1 MTRSRLSLCLLT
13 LTSAGS
19 LALSGA
25 WAADKAED
33 LTKKKIEFAPRAA
46 IAAAAPVAPAPVAP
60 APAAD
65 DNPRVAP
72 GKVNWH
78 ASFEAACEASKKSG
92 KPVLLFQLLGQLDK
106 QFC

>member
-1 MTRSRLSLCLLT
+1 MLRKRLSLCLL
-13 LTSAGS
+13 SAF
-19 LALSGA
+19 GA
-25 WAADKAED
+25 GVLMLGAAAAANKPADE
-33 LTKKKIEFAPRAA
+33 TKEKIEAAPRAA
-46 IAAAAPVAPAPVAP
+46 IAAAAPVK
-60 APAAD
+60 AD

-78 ASFEAACEASKKSG
+78 PSFEAACEASKKSG

>member
-1 MTRSRLSLCLLT
+1 MMRKRLSLCLLCAV
-13 LTSAGS
+13 SAG
-19 LALSGA
+19 ALMLNMA
-25 WAADKAED
+25 WAANKPDDRAKGA
-33 LTKKKIEFAPRAA
+33 IEGPAKQA
-46 IAAAAPVAPAPVAP
+46 IGAAAPVI
-60 APAAD
+60 AD

-78 ASFEAACEASKKSG
+78 PSFEAACAASKKSG

>member
-1 MTRSRLSLCLLT
+1 MFRKRLSVCLLST
-13 LTSAGS
+13 LGAT
-19 LALSGA
+19 ALMLT
-25 WAADKAED
+25 AATAANPDE
-33 LTKKKIEFAPRAA
+33 TKRKIERPAQAVAA
-46 IAAAAPVAPAPVAP
+46 RT
-60 APAAD
+60 APAAE

-92 KPVLLFQLLGQLDK
+92 KPVLLFQLLGHLDK